1 MVKYTRMEENKRVF
15 TEEYDTDEYETL
27 TCECH
32 HLARAKELN
41 GSRRKPFFCIY
52 CKAVFKDKNKL
63 NLHRLEGCFAVT
75 CDGKKTALKI
85 YPVFGK
91 GQRGEVED
99 ILIKRGLMNPRKK
112 PSRAK
117 RKKSAAVL
125 KESIPSMGIEIA
137 AQAAEE
143 EHAPL
148 RPQKPKV
155 WGMLSSYS
163 SHGAKKKHMSSKDSD
178 MQISYGNHE
187 QVVDIPNSGDTLVEA
202 QAWVVAINM
211 PRDAYV
217 VSRPEVVPCPGLWY
231 LMQFQLLPS
240 DFPNVRDDSFFQAF
254 IDFVDKGLIDAA
266 LRSSYGTWYME
277 RECDAN
283 EEEKNAVKLTTTR
296 FKLVGG
302 LPDLVARH
310 TEKQALLAFLQYQK
324 ECLKFEGEKL
334 AAEKELR
341 LRRERY
347 VKDRLKDFDAR
358 EHAHKELAVWHWS
371 PLLHILKLY
380 SIASV
385 PPRPWLHSDAE
396 QKQIAHAVL
405 RNRSLYVSD
414 PPPCPLIVR
423 MFKIVYFCCFDKN
436 KTLSDPISG
445 LSRETILSYSTSESA
460 APVLRISAQS
470 VLNEGCFLFANL
482 LPHSGAQAEVF
493 QDINFLLHGSTLER
507 EMIVHKVQS
516 FLRIVRQRAAGDMAQ
531 LHPKEF
537 RVLWCGGGDSAVND
551 ALKKFMLCLKSR
563 EDLNMRWVSSSLGH
577 SECDSVAVMQA
588 REAVLKAIHKLHD
601 QRVISD
607 KNRLLAASSRLQ
619 SIDVK
624 ASDDKFQAL
633 LEPCSQRKISDSSA
647 NGSSGQG
654 LDDGSNGSS
663 YSTSGSA
670 ETQQDSRPS
679 HEVKEIG
686 IDVERPLHTHDLVD
700 KPPRKHFNT
709 SPDLNVT
716 LDSDDSYSP
725 ASPVMKSDS
734 SLTLH
739 MTGLHV
745 VPPKSVSVLGVEV
758 QTSDPCS
765 RSPLPLHFHGP
776 SSGAQSPKSHEDL
789 RPAPLHP
796 DVHADSSHV
805 ASPLVQTRLS
815 ENPYAAETSSS
826 ASASANHAPE
836 NYSPCVPLMFTAQ
849 SSFSTS
855 TTATTRNDSL
865 KES

>member
-1 MVKYTRMEENKRVF
+1 
-15 TEEYDTDEYETL
+15 
-27 TCECH
+27 
-32 HLARAKELN
+32 
-41 GSRRKPFFCIY
+41 
-52 CKAVFKDKNKL
+52 
-63 NLHRLEGCFAVT
+63 
-75 CDGKKTALKI
+75 
-85 YPVFGK
+85 
-91 GQRGEVED
+91 
-99 ILIKRGLMNPRKK
+99 
-112 PSRAK
+112 
-117 RKKSAAVL
+117 
-125 KESIPSMGIEIA
+125 
-137 AQAAEE
+137 
-143 EHAPL
+143 
-148 RPQKPKV
+148 
-155 WGMLSSYS
+155 
-163 SHGAKKKHMSSKDSD
+163 
-178 MQISYGNHE
+178 
-187 QVVDIPNSGDTLVEA
+187 
-202 QAWVVAINM
+202 M

-341 LRRERY
+341 LRRE
-347 VKDRLKDFDAR
+347 
-358 EHAHKELAVWHWS
+358 
-371 PLLHILKLY
+371 
-380 SIASV
+380 
-385 PPRPWLHSDAE
+385 
-396 QKQIAHAVL
+396 
-405 RNRSLYVSD
+405 
-414 PPPCPLIVR
+414 
-423 MFKIVYFCCFDKN
+423 
-436 KTLSDPISG
+436 
-445 LSRETILSYSTSESA
+445 SYSTSESA